1 MRYSLLGYQHFGAA
15 CASVKGG
22 GDVWP
27 EDGRAHLCEIVK
39 PASQTTQQHVSEHR
53 NLDVP
58 PTSESQGSILFL
70 YWLFSGI
77 SSSIDVRYSRV
88 RSDSTSGE

>member
-1 MRYSLLGYQHFGAA
+1 MRYSLRGYQHFGAG

-22 GDVWP
+22 GDAWP
-27 EDGRAHLCEIVK
+27 EYGRAHLCEIVE

-58 PTSESQGSILFL
+58 QQANPKDGYCSFIG
-70 YWLFSGI
+70 
-77 SSSIDVRYSRV
+77 YSAALV
-88 RSDSTSGE
+88 QV

>member
-1 MRYSLLGYQHFGAA
+1 MRCSLRGYQHFGAA

-27 EDGRAHLCEIVK
+27 EDGRAHLCEIVE
-39 PASQTTQQHVSEHR
+39 PASQTTQQHVSEHC

-58 PTSESQGSILFL
+58 HRAIPK
-70 YWLFSGI
+70 
-77 SSSIDVRYSRV
+77 DVYCGFIGYSAALV
-88 RSDSTSGE
+88 QV